1 MDKILVSTD
10 HPAAAEYIAGRDDRA
25 EFQYHWGSHVARTVL
40 HQVCPMLNEPD
51 ADWLHDKMIELHQ
64 ALYGTTLFELHLRAG
79 RAAWMTT
86 TGTRTGGR

>member
-1 MDKILVSTD
+1 
-10 HPAAAEYIAGRDDRA
+10 
-25 EFQYHWGSHVARTVL
+25 
-40 HQVCPMLNEPD
+40 MLNEPD

-64 ALYGTTLFELHLRAG
+64 ALYGATLFELHLRAG